1 MLKLLFKFKD
11 SILREI
17 ETEKPEVTIGRIA
30 SNDIQIDNVAVSAHH
45 ARIVR
50 DGGQYVVE
58 DLNSTNGTFV
68 NEKKIT
74 RSVLKENDVIT
85 IGKHS
90 LVMIPKKGGVKA
102 RNSLMTDIER
112 TWKLDTEQYRKMM
125 KKQRKKQQPAMKK
138 TPNR

>member
-1 MLKLLFKFKD
+1 MGRQRMLKLLFKFKD

-17 ETEKPEVTIGRIA
+17 ETEKTEVTIGRTA

-45 ARIVR
+45 ARIVK
-50 DGGQYVVE
+50 DGRYYVIE

-102 RNSLMTDIER
+102 KNLIMTDIER
-112 TWKLDTEQYRKMM
+112 TWKLDTEKHRKMM
-125 KKQRKKQQPAMKK
+125 KKQGKK
-138 TPNR
+138 

>member
-125 KKQRKKQQPAMKK
+125 KKQRKKQ
-138 TPNR
+138 

>member
-17 ETEKPEVTIGRIA
+17 ETEKTELTIGRTA

-45 ARIVR
+45 ARILR
-50 DGGQYVVE
+50 DGGHYVVE

-68 NEKKIT
+68 NEKKIS
-74 RSVLKENDVIT
+74 RRVLKENDIIT

-102 RNSLMTDIER
+102 KSLIMTDIER
-112 TWKLDTEQYRKMM
+112 TWKLDTEKHRKMM
-125 KKQRKKQQPAMKK
+125 KKQAKK
-138 TPNR
+138 

>member
-17 ETEKPEVTIGRIA
+17 ETEKTEVTIGRIA

-45 ARIVR
+45 ARIVQ
-50 DGGQYVVE
+50 DGRLYVIE

-68 NEKKIT
+68 NENKIT
-74 RSVLKENDVIT
+74 RRVLKANDVIT

-102 RNSLMTDIER
+102 KNLIMTDIER
-112 TWKLDTEQYRKMM
+112 TWKLDTEQHRKMM
-125 KKQRKKQQPAMKK
+125 KKQGKK
-138 TPNR
+138 

>member
-45 ARIVR
+45 ARIVK
-50 DGGQYVVE
+50 DGRYYFIE

-90 LVMIPKKGGVKA
+90 LVMIPEKGGVKA
-102 RNSLMTDIER
+102 KNLLMTDIER

-125 KKQRKKQQPAMKK
+125 KKQRKKQ
-138 TPNR
+138 

>member
-30 SNDIQIDNVAVSAHH
+30 SNDIQVDNVAVSAHH
-45 ARIVR
+45 ARIVK
-50 DGGQYVVE
+50 DGRYYVIE

-90 LVMIPKKGGVKA
+90 LVMIPEKGGVKA
-102 RNSLMTDIER
+102 KNLLMTDIER

-125 KKQRKKQQPAMKK
+125 KKQRKKQ
-138 TPNR
+138 

>member
-17 ETEKPEVTIGRIA
+17 ETEKTEVTIGRIA
-30 SNDIQIDNVAVSAHH
+30 SNDIPIDNVAVSAHH
-45 ARIVR
+45 ARILR
-50 DGGQYVVE
+50 DGAQYVVE

-68 NEKKIT
+68 NERKIT
-74 RSVLKENDVIT
+74 RRVLKANDVIT

-102 RNSLMTDIER
+102 KNLIMTDIER
-112 TWKLDTEQYRKMM
+112 TWKLDTEQHRKML
-125 KKQRKKQQPAMKK
+125 KKQGKK
-138 TPNR
+138 

>member
-17 ETEKPEVTIGRIA
+17 ETEKTEVTIGRIA

-45 ARIVR
+45 ARIVQ
-50 DGGQYVVE
+50 DGRHYVIE

-68 NEKKIT
+68 NEKKIS
-74 RSVLKENDVIT
+74 RRVLKENDVIT

-90 LVMIPKKGGVKA
+90 LVVIPEKEGAKA
-102 RNSLMTDIER
+102 TSPIITDIEK
-112 TWKLDTEQYRKMM
+112 TWKLDTEQHRKMM
-125 KKQRKKQQPAMKK
+125 KKQRKKQ
-138 TPNR
+138 